1 METLHIVKIGGNIID
16 DAAKLQH
23 FLNDFAL
30 ITGPKILVHG
40 GGKIATEV
48 SKSLG
53 IEAQLIDGRRIT
65 DAGSLKVV
73 TMVYAGL
80 INKNMVA
87 QLQSYQC
94 NAIGLTGADAN
105 CIPAKKRQV
114 GIIDYGYVGDIDTDM
129 INSISLQF
137 MLNNNLTPIFAPI
150 THDGNGNLLNTN
162 ADTIA
167 STLAV
172 ALSLFFDVRL
182 IYCFEKKGVLE
193 NVSDENSVIPEV
205 SAKTYPEL
213 KSNGIIVQGMIPKM
227 DNAMQALA
235 KGVKAVYIAHADDVL
250 TITNQ
255 QEAAGTLLKL

>member
-1 METLHIVKIGGNIID
+1 METLHIIKIGGNIID

-23 FLNDFAL
+23 FLTDFAT
-30 ITGPKILVHG
+30 ISGPKLLVHG

-53 IEAQLIDGRRIT
+53 IEPQLIDGRRIT

-80 INKNMVA
+80 INKNIVA
-87 QLQSYQC
+87 QLQANKC

-114 GIIDYGYVGDIDTDM
+114 GAIDYGFVGDIDNAQ
-129 INSISLQF
+129 INASMLRF
-137 MLNNNLTPIFAPI
+137 MLQNGLTPIFAPI
-150 THDGNGNLLNTN
+150 THDENGNLLNTN

-172 ALSLFFDVRL
+172 ALTSFFEVRL
-182 IYCFEKKGVLE
+182 IYCFEKKGVLQDIA
-193 NVSDENSVIPEV
+193 DENSVIPEI
-205 SAKTYPEL
+205 SAQTYPEL
-213 KSNGIIVQGMIPKM
+213 RANGTIVQGMIPKM
-227 DNAMQALA
+227 DNAMQALE

-250 TITNQ
+250 TITGQ
-255 QEAAGTLLKL
+255 QPAGTLLQL